1 MLACFAEIHQGE
13 VILLAVGM
21 DPRTAAHDLLELRHR
36 AHFPVQHDQPAGL
49 GIDAR

>member
-13 VILLAVGM
+13 IKFLAVGM
-21 DPRTAAHDLLELRHR
+21 YPRTAAHDLLELRHR

-49 GIDAR
+49 RVHAR